1 MVLIAATDNL
11 RVHVAKIGIAEKV
24 EFIRVSLPAK
34 ESQRLVE
41 FSLLSILLMR
51 GR

>member
-1 MVLIAATDNL
+1 MFLITAAGNL
-11 RVHVAKIGIAEKV
+11 GVHIAKIGIAKKV
-24 EFIRVSLPAK
+24 EFIRVSLPAR

-41 FSLLSILLMR
+41 FSLLSIMLMR